1 MIIDNLLKDRINGKK
16 LNDNKEQKILKKGGQ
31 IMNKNLF
38 KRVICLVIALM
49 MIMPSMPMNLV
60 RADEEILTNLEE
72 ASVESPSGDETPGE
86 PGDEADEPILEEP
99 PLEEPPA
106 EEPPAEEPPLEEPP
120 LEEPPAEEPP
130 EEEPPLE
137 EPGVPGE
144 EPPAEEPPAEEPP
157 LEEPPADEPSGE
169 EPSAEEPPTKEP
181 PAEEPPA
188 EEPPLEESPIEEPPA
203 NEPPVDES
211 LLEEQPEEFLPGE
224 PAVEQLLD
232 TEEVILPIEN
242 DPIVYENPDGLDG
255 PEIIEAPSLIEYDKD
270 ELGPIY
276 DGLPILNKRSM
287 LKTMT
292 LSNPDDHDNIEP
304 PAPGSLSI
312 NKTASPTAAPNQWK
326 VELTLTGKDIPTTSD
341 IVLVIDRSGSMESNG
356 RLTDAKT
363 AATSFVN
370 TLLNDVNDTSTR
382 IAVVSFAGDVTVHN
396 SSSPFKTADPTEKQT
411 LIDAINGLSASGGTF
426 TQAGLRQASLLLD
439 GSTATNKNIVLLSD
453 GEPTYSYGITNIND
467 YTNPSNRNDYFYN
480 VSDDDWYTRNDLSE
494 LVYNSSIVGNGRSI
508 LSAISTGWYQDDY
521 YYNHGNSTIAESNF
535 AKNDGQTVYT
545 IALDAGED
553 GTTVLNG
560 VASPGKAFTGS
571 NDDLE
576 DIFLEIAGSISFA
589 ATNAE
594 IADPVGTMFSI
605 PGINSTNYQSLI
617 NVNRGTI
624 SWNNTTE
631 TITWNIDTIS
641 EGNPATMWYIVEI
654 DPSAVSGIVYPT
666 NGTTYV
672 EYENANGVE
681 AHKTFPEPEV
691 GINAGTI
698 KVHYYRV
705 NADGQP
711 INSLGD
717 VIAKVDAQLQELTY
731 MDGTPLQLNVAYEVS
746 GPQSVTIGGADYVY
760 NSFGNVGDS
769 NPTTVTLTTQNP
781 SAHVW
786 FGYMEVTESAYK
798 VEHYLE
804 DINADTYTLA
814 DTDNMTG
821 TTGALT
827 AAEANTYAGFTVQT
841 FAQETIAADGSTVVK
856 IYYDR
861 NSYTLTYKVTGEYF
875 ADDKVAEEFYDYGET
890 VIPLATDMTKEGYTF

>member
-49 MIMPSMPMNLV
+49 MIMPNMPMNLV
-60 RADEEILTNLEE
+60 RAEEEILTNLEE

-99 PLEEPPA
+99 PL
-106 EEPPAEEPPLEEPP
+106 
-120 LEEPPAEEPP
+120 
-130 EEEPPLE
+130 
-137 EPGVPGE
+137 E

-426 TQAGLRQASLLLD
+426 TQAGLRQARLLLD

-467 YTNPSNRNDYFYN
+467 YTNLSNRNDYFYN

-890 VIPLATDMTKEGYTF
+890 VIPLATDMTKEGYTFSGWSEILNNAGTRCGSNRQLHNQRIQNYLQGNRRILCR